1 MASFSQAVSSGLHQF
16 MSPSGRSTRSE
27 YWWYMLF
34 LGIVGFVIGLVC
46 VLIFEDSDTADL
58 VSRLVNLPFS
68 LSGLMAGIRRLHDTD
83 RSGWNICWIFL
94 PVIGWIYLIYLWC
107 QPSDEEENAY
117 GVI

>member
-16 MSPSGRSTRSE
+16 MNPSGRSTRSE

-34 LGIVGFVIGLVC
+34 LCLVGFVIGLFS
-46 VLIFEDSDTADL
+46 LIHEDHRTSDLLA
-58 VSRLVNLPFS
+58 RLLFLPFE

-83 RSGWNICWIFL
+83 RSGWNVCWALL
-94 PVIGWIYLIYLWC
+94 PVIGWIYLIYLYC